1 MRRHSAGDASRLAA
15 LLLPQILPIFSVVA
29 PCHPGASPPSM
40 LRRIYEM
47 SSSSHPCR
55 TYIGTDV
62 RCPWQPHREDSTET
76 KVILDKH
83 THRVRVLIADDHQ
96 LIMEELVG
104 LLREQVDVVGTVS
117 DGRSL
122 VEAAVRL
129 QPDVVVTDISMP
141 GMNGIESLR
150 SLKASRVVTKV
161 IFLTM
166 YADSE
171 LASEALRGGAA
182 GFVLKHSA
190 GEELMTAIDEALQ
203 GRVYVSPEVAGR
215 PKAPD

>member
-1 MRRHSAGDASRLAA
+1 MTLV
-15 LLLPQILPIFSVVA
+15 SVT
-29 PCHPGASPPSM
+29 SEE
-40 LRRIYEM
+40 I
-47 SSSSHPCR
+47 
-55 TYIGTDV
+55 TDK
-62 RCPWQPHREDSTET
+62 
-76 KVILDKH
+76 KVILEKH
-83 THRVRVLIADDHQ
+83 TRRARVLIADDHQ

-104 LLREQVDVVGTVS
+104 LLRGQVDVVGTVS

-150 SLKASRVVTKV
+150 SLKASRVATKV

-171 LASEALRGGAA
+171 LANEALRGGAS
-182 GFVLKHSA
+182 GFVLKQSA
-190 GEELMTAIDEALQ
+190 GDELMTAIDEALQ

-215 PKAPD
+215 RERA

>member
-1 MRRHSAGDASRLAA
+1 MTLV
-15 LLLPQILPIFSVVA
+15 SVT
-29 PCHPGASPPSM
+29 SEE
-40 LRRIYEM
+40 I
-47 SSSSHPCR
+47 
-55 TYIGTDV
+55 TDK
-62 RCPWQPHREDSTET
+62 
-76 KVILDKH
+76 KVILEKH
-83 THRVRVLIADDHQ
+83 SRARVLIADDHQ

-150 SLKASRVVTKV
+150 SLKASRVATKV

-171 LASEALRGGAA
+171 LANEALRGGAS
-182 GFVLKHSA
+182 GFVLKQSA
-190 GEELMTAIDEALQ
+190 GEELMTAIGEALQ

-215 PKAPD
+215 RERA

>member
-1 MRRHSAGDASRLAA
+1 
-15 LLLPQILPIFSVVA
+15 
-29 PCHPGASPPSM
+29 
-40 LRRIYEM
+40 
-47 SSSSHPCR
+47 
-55 TYIGTDV
+55 
-62 RCPWQPHREDSTET
+62 
-76 KVILDKH
+76 
-83 THRVRVLIADDHQ
+83 
-96 LIMEELVG
+96 MEELVG

-141 GMNGIESLR
+141 GMNGIDSLR
-150 SLKASRVVTKV
+150 SLKASRVVAKV

-171 LASEALRGGAA
+171 LATEALRGGAA
-182 GFVLKHSA
+182 GFVLKQSA
-190 GEELMTAIDEALQ
+190 GEELMTAIGEALQ

-215 PKAPD
+215 RERA

>member
-1 MRRHSAGDASRLAA
+1 MA
-15 LLLPQILPIFSVVA
+15 LS
-29 PCHPGASPPSM
+29 ASPA
-40 LRRIYEM
+40 
-47 SSSSHPCR
+47 R
-55 TYIGTDV
+55 TSAI
-62 RCPWQPHREDSTET
+62 TET
-76 KVILDKH
+76 KVALEKH
-83 THRVRVLIADDHQ
+83 TRRARILIADDHQ

-129 QPDVVVTDISMP
+129 QPDVVITDISMP

-166 YADSE
+166 YDDSE
-171 LASEALRGGAA
+171 LVSEALRGGAS
-182 GFVLKHSA
+182 GFVLKYSA
-190 GEELMTAIDEALQ
+190 GEELMTAIDEVLQ
-203 GRVYVSPEVAGR
+203 GRVYLSPEVASGR
-215 PKAPD
+215 ERT

>member
-1 MRRHSAGDASRLAA
+1 M
-15 LLLPQILPIFSVVA
+15 
-29 PCHPGASPPSM
+29 
-40 LRRIYEM
+40 
-47 SSSSHPCR
+47 
-55 TYIGTDV
+55 
-62 RCPWQPHREDSTET
+62 TET
-76 KVILDKH
+76 RVILEKH
-83 THRVRVLIADDHQ
+83 ARRARILIADDHQ

-104 LLREQVDVVGTVS
+104 LLSEQVDVVGTVS

-129 QPDVVVTDISMP
+129 QPDVVITDISMP
-141 GMNGIESLR
+141 GMNGIESVR
-150 SLKASRVVTKV
+150 SLKASGVVTKV

-182 GFVLKHSA
+182 GFVLKQYA

-203 GRVYVSPEVAGR
+203 GRVYLSPEVTGGR
-215 PKAPD
+215 ERT